1 MGPEFRFVDPLIKK
15 HVATATAFNDVGW
28 VDSTNFCSI
37 KMILKINGQEI
48 PEQFFQQRLQEIF
61 PEVQKRLAGKPPAI
75 INLTAQDETRDRI
88 IEEVLIDQEID
99 RVNPPADEALVQQE
113 LKKMLKKQETKR
125 QLKAAGKDRD
135 RLIETMRKQLFRRL
149 QAYEI
154 MEAAMRQDAP
164 SDEDAEAFHTKN
176 AGFFKV
182 AEQVRASHILARGVG
197 DSSKEKIGKAK
208 AALESGKDFE
218 TVAREFSED
227 TSANDGG
234 TLGWVP
240 RGQTVAPFEK
250 VLFALDVDGVSEPFE
265 TQFGWHIARL
275 HEKQESRTRP
285 FEEVREQIVMML
297 LRERRNEAYRLFL
310 EDLKERATIE
320 VVQG

>member
-1 MGPEFRFVDPLIKK
+1 MIKK

-135 RLIETMRKQLFRRL
+135 RLIDTMRKQLLRRL
-149 QAYEI
+149 QTYEI

-164 SDEDAEAFHTKN
+164 SDEDAEAFHSKN

-250 VLFALDVDGVSEPFE
+250 VLFGLGIRYVGETVSLKLSKNLNNIDNIISSSYEE
-265 TQFGWHIARL
+265 LINIAYSVY
-275 HEKQESRTRP
+275 KNFSK
-285 FEEVREQIVMML
+285 VRSI
-297 LRERRNEAYRLFL
+297 Y
-310 EDLKERATIE
+310 
-320 VVQG
+320 